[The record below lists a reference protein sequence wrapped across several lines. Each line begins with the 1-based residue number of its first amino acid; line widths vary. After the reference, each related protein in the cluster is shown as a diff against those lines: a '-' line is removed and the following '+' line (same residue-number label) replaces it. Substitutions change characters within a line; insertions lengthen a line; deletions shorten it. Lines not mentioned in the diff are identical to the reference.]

1 MTLHA
6 LMVSALLLACQV
18 APAQPSPA
26 PMATA
31 TPNDAAR
38 GFYAVVLAWRNG
50 GVPPAASR
58 NPFTPVVS
66 AGLAS
71 DLAAANLAAERGATG
86 GLPPGWPGALF
97 TSLAEGAQ
105 RADVGACTRSG
116 ESARCDVTLT
126 VRDPASGIDR
136 RWHDTVL
143 VRRERGSWVVD
154 DVVYGGRWPG
164 ANSGTLRA
172 NLKALAAP
180 PAPPPPPSPRPP
192 LAPSR

>member
-1 MTLHA
+1 
-6 LMVSALLLACQV
+6 V
-18 APAQPSPA
+18 
-26 PMATA
+26 
-31 TPNDAAR
+31 
-38 GFYAVVLAWRNG
+38 
-50 GVPPAASR
+50 ASR

-66 AGLAS
+66 AGLAG

-86 GLPPGWPGALF
+86 GLPPGWPGDLF

-136 RWHDTVL
+136 RWRDTAL

-164 ANSGTLRA
+164 ANTGTLRA
-172 NLKALAAP
+172 NLKAVAT
-180 PAPPPPPSPRPP
+180 PPPPPPP
-192 LAPSR
+192 PAFPSRTAPAR

>member
-6 LMVSALLLACQV
+6 LTVSALMLASGL

-31 TPNDAAR
+31 TPNDAVR
-38 GFYAVVLAWRNG
+38 GFYAVYLAWRNW

-66 AGLAS
+66 AGLAA
-71 DLAAANLAAERGATG
+71 DLAAAGLAAERGATG
-86 GLPPGWPGALF
+86 GLPPGWPGDLF
-97 TSLAEGAQ
+97 TSLPDGAQ
-105 RADVGACTRSG
+105 RADVGTCTRGG
-116 ESARCDVTLT
+116 EAARCDVTLT

-136 RWHDTVL
+136 RWHDTAL

-172 NLKALAAP
+172 NLKAFSVP
-180 PAPPPPPSPRPP
+180 PAPPMSMPPPATAAPR
-192 LAPSR
+192 R

>member
-1 MTLHA
+1 MTLHP
-6 LMVSALLLACQV
+6 LMVSALLLACEV

-38 GFYAVVLAWRNG
+38 GFYAVYLAWRNW
-50 GVPPAASR
+50 GVPPAVSR

-66 AGLAS
+66 AGLGG
-71 DLAAANLAAERGATG
+71 DLAAANLAAERGTPVG
-86 GLPPGWPGALF
+86 VPPGWPGDLF

-126 VRDPASGIDR
+126 VRDPTSGIDR

-172 NLKALAAP
+172 NLQALAAP